1 MNLLE
6 RYIFKKT
13 GFSTLVTLGSL
24 VGVVWVIQALKGVD
38 IITSK
43 GQTLST
49 YFLLTSLAV
58 PMLVMAVIPIALL
71 VAVVHTVNGLN
82 STSELVVINASGASN
97 KVVAKP
103 LLLLALICSL
113 VAGSVGHFISP
124 ISLVTLKKFS
134 TEMKADLVSVILR
147 EGDFNEIEPGL
158 TFHVAKRGG
167 AGLLSGI
174 LISDDREKNTS
185 IIYSATNGIVT
196 REDGSAYLLLS
207 DGEIQQKNLDSGA
220 VTAIDYES
228 YAFDLSSLAGKTPTI
243 KLRPKERMTPALLS
257 PDPNDKYFQ
266 ESPGRYRSQI
276 HERFSEMLWP
286 FAYVLIVLAFAGQ
299 ARSSRQSYG
308 ASIGSAILLVMTARG
323 LAFSAVSASKTD
335 PTAVF
340 WIYCLPISLIG
351 FSLWF
356 VLRNKPVA
364 LPKHTQAKL
373 DDLQMRILG
382 WIEIAQVHYIAM
394 RRRRAGLQT

>member
-1 MNLLE
+1 
-6 RYIFKKT
+6 
-13 GFSTLVTLGSL
+13 
-24 VGVVWVIQALKGVD
+24 
-38 IITSK
+38 
-43 GQTLST
+43 
-49 YFLLTSLAV
+49 
-58 PMLVMAVIPIALL
+58 MLIMAVIPIALL
-71 VAVVHTVNGLN
+71 VAVVHTVNALN
-82 STSELVVINASGASN
+82 TSSELVVINASGASN

-103 LLLLALICSL
+103 FLVLALICSL
-113 VAGSVGHFISP
+113 VAGTVGHFVSP
-124 ISLVTLKKFS
+124 MSLVALKRFS

-147 EGDFNEIEPGL
+147 EGDFNEIEKDL
-158 TFHVAKRGG
+158 TFHVAKRGD

-196 REDGSAYLLLS
+196 RVEGSAFLLLS
-207 DGEIQQKNLDSGA
+207 DGEIQQKNLETGA
-220 VTAIDYES
+220 VTAIDYQS
-228 YAFDLSSLAGKTPTI
+228 YAFDLSSLAGKTKAI
-243 KLRPKERMTPALLS
+243 KLRPKERTTPGLLS

-308 ASIGSAILLVMTARG
+308 ASIGSAMIMVMSARG
-323 LAFSAVSASKTD
+323 FAFSAVSASKTD
-335 PTAVF
+335 PSAVF
-340 WIYCLPISLIG
+340 WIYFLPISIIS

-373 DDLQMRILG
+373 DEFQIRMLAWVELI
-382 WIEIAQVHYIAM
+382 QVQYIAM